1 MKKFSNVSGSKV
13 NTEPVVKVNEEEQ
26 ELLAIKVGI
35 VKLMDRYLNIRSYG
49 SARAELLNNSVSIS
63 GKEMFAE
70 ALIDFLSNKEL
81 KKQIKTLESLK
92 SDNKDWV
99 SIENKMDELYLEL
112 NNKMTLV
119 ENTNQ
124 VSKITAFLETY
135 SNDDRFDE
143 MLEKYTKRINSSK
156 EAYKRSLI
164 SSKMIEDEN
173 YSNYSKDKLSKVSE
187 MFLLRAKEL
196 GI

>member
-1 MKKFSNVSGSKV
+1 MKKFSNISGSKV
-13 NTEPVVKVNEEEQ
+13 NEEPVVKINEEEQ

-92 SDNKDWV
+92 SDNKDWL
-99 SIENKMDELYLEL
+99 SIENKMNELYSEL
-112 NNKMTLV
+112 DRKNSLV

-124 VSKITAFLETY
+124 VNKITTFLETY
-135 SNDDRFDE
+135 GSDDNFDE
-143 MLEKYTKRINSSK
+143 VLDTYIKRINNSK
-156 EAYKRSLI
+156 EAYNRSLI
-164 SSKMIEDEN
+164 SSKMIGDEN
-173 YSNYSKDKLSKVSE
+173 YSKYSNEKLQRISE
-187 MFLLRAKEL
+187 KFLIRAKEL
-196 GI
+196 GL